1 MADSKKRQI
10 TETNIKKMGYD
21 QVRRRNRV
29 NIGVAFQ
36 RWRELNQRE
45 GLESDAKVVFFFL
58 IGE

>member
-45 GLESDAKVVFFFL
+45 GLESDAKVVFSS
-58 IGE
+58 